1 MVRQPKSAAKRARKD
16 NMNKAQA
23 TDDKAARAERRKRR
37 RKRLGRWL
45 WGAAKML
52 VLLVAVGLVLFAV
65 SGKPFRAPK
74 WMQTRILEQ
83 LNAVVT
89 EGDVRFATIDL
100 HFEEGYKPT
109 VTVQD
114 LVLRN
119 ASDAVIARVAHASAS
134 LSPTA
139 LIKGEVRPTDV
150 RLDQASV
157 TIQRARNGEFDLGF
171 GVAVG
176 GDSAAKT
183 KTLAEMLDGIDRAFE
198 TPALGTI
205 ESVELTHLI
214 LNFSD
219 ARARRGWLLTEG
231 RMQLQQ
237 DAQKVA
243 ISVGFDLNYG
253 AEKPAT
259 VALNFET
266 QKGSVVAGF
275 GVKIEQV
282 AARDL
287 ASQIPALAWLGVLDA
302 PISGAMRAKIGED
315 GLLGQMD
322 GTLEIGKG
330 SLRPNEEARAI
341 AFDSGRAYFG
351 YDPKEQRIRFDEL
364 SVQTGAGKLVVEGQ
378 GYLRDMANGVPAVML
393 GQFQIQELSVDPEG
407 VFAAP
412 VAFAGGALDMR
423 LRIDPFK
430 LDIGQAVLRDGDNSY
445 LVKGQVTADS
455 AGWHLAMDA
464 GVDAIDPK
472 RLVGLWP
479 LKVVPN
485 TREWI
490 DENVNSAEIFNVNGA
505 VRVNSGEKP
514 VFGMGFEFQNANMR
528 YMKHLPVVE
537 NGSGHGT
544 IVGNVLTVV
553 VDHGDVTAPEG
564 GVMDATG
571 TVFQIPDINIK
582 GPPAVIY
589 LKARGPVQA
598 AMSLLD
604 QKPFNI
610 MSKAN
615 QPIDL
620 ATGRIAL
627 NAEIHLRLVK
637 KIEVE
642 DVDYDVTATLS
653 NVRSDKLVAGRVLTA
668 KELSL
673 VANPDDVEISGSGL
687 LGQLPVQGAWHQ
699 KLAKEFAGQ
708 SRLEGTVELSQRFID
723 EFGIG
728 LPKGSVTGAGTGQ
741 IGIDL
746 RRNEASKFR
755 LASDLNH
762 VGLRINDLGWSL
774 SKNHTGKLEVVGTLG
789 TPPHISKLVIEGAG
803 LRAEGSVTLT
813 AAGDLEIAKFTRVK
827 LAGWLDAPVELI
839 GRGRGA
845 TPSVRLTGGVVD
857 TRKAA
862 FGSGGGSA
870 PTGAGGSL
878 TVALDRLIVSEG
890 ITLTGFRG
898 TFTRRKGFTGDFT
911 ARINGKAP
919 ISGIVVPSKGGSA
932 FRIKSKNAGSV
943 FKAAGVLETVREGT
957 MDLTLVPRKGYEG
970 QYDGRLEGK
979 SIKIR
984 GAPAMADLLGAISG
998 VGLLEQLNGNGI
1010 FFTNYQARFRLT
1022 PKQVIIT
1029 SSSAVGAS
1037 MGVSMDGFYNLGS
1050 STLDMQGVISP
1061 VYFVNGIGRIF
1072 TRKGEGLFG
1081 FNYRM
1086 VGKAADPKIKV
1097 NPLSILTP
1105 GMFRE
1110 LFKRRPPKVAQ

>member
-1 MVRQPKSAAKRARKD
+1 M
-16 NMNKAQA
+16 
-23 TDDKAARAERRKRR
+23 
-37 RKRLGRWL
+37 
-45 WGAAKML
+45 
-52 VLLVAVGLVLFAV
+52 
-65 SGKPFRAPK
+65 SGKSIRAPD
-74 WMQTRILEQ
+74 WMQARILNQ
-83 LNAVVT
+83 LNAVVSD
-89 EGDVRFATIDL
+89 GDVAFEAIGL
-100 HFEEGYKPT
+100 HFEKGLKPT
-109 VTVQD
+109 ITVKG

-119 ASDAVIARVAHASAS
+119 AKDAVIARVAMASAS
-134 LSPTA
+134 LSPKA
-139 LIKGEVRPTDV
+139 LIQGEIRPTDL

-157 TIQRARNGEFDLGF
+157 TLQRARNGQFDLGF
-171 GVAVG
+171 GVNVT
-176 GDSAAKT
+176 GDNADAKPAET
-183 KTLAEMLDGIDRAFE
+183 KTLGQLLDGVDKAFE
-198 TPALGTI
+198 TPVLGTI
-205 ESVELTHLI
+205 ETVELTHLI

-231 RMQLQQ
+231 RMKMQQ
-237 DAQKVA
+237 DAEKVA
-243 ISVGFDLNYG
+243 ISVGFALNYG
-253 AEKPAT
+253 AAQPAT
-259 VALNFET
+259 IALNFDT
-266 QKGSVVAGF
+266 QKGTAVAGF
-275 GVKIEQV
+275 GIKVDQV

-287 ASQIPALAWLGVLDA
+287 ASQLPALAWLGVLDA

-322 GTLEIGKG
+322 GTLEIGQG

-378 GYLRDMANGVPAVML
+378 GYLRDMVNGVPAVML

-412 VAFAGGALDMR
+412 VAFNGGAADMR
-423 LRIDPFK
+423 LRIDPFR
-430 LDIGQAVLRDGDNSY
+430 LDIGQAVLQDGDNSY
-445 LVKGQVTADS
+445 LVKGNVTADTT
-455 AGWHLAMDA
+455 GWHLAMDA
-464 GVDAIDPK
+464 SMDAIEPK

-485 TREWI
+485 TRKWI
-490 DENVNSAEIFNVNGA
+490 NENVNSAEIFNVNGA

-514 VFGMGFEFQNANMR
+514 VFGMGFEFRNANVR
-528 YMKHLPVVE
+528 YMDHLPVVE
-537 NGSGHGT
+537 NGAGHGT
-544 IVGNVLTVV
+544 IANNVLTVV
-553 VDHGDVTAPEG
+553 VDRGNVTAPEG

-589 LKARGPVQA
+589 LKAKGPIHA

-610 MSKAN
+610 MSKAG
-615 QPIDL
+615 QPVDL
-620 ATGRIAL
+620 ATGRIVL
-627 NAEIHLRLVK
+627 EAEIHLRLVK

-642 DVDYDVTATLS
+642 DVDYDVSATLT
-653 NVRSDKLVAGRVLTA
+653 NVRSDKLISGRVLTA
-668 KELSL
+668 RELTL
-673 VANPDDVEISGSGL
+673 VADPQDVEISGAGL
-687 LGQLPVQGAWHQ
+687 LGRLPVQGAWHQ
-699 KLAKEFAGQ
+699 KLGKEFVGQ
-708 SRLEGTVELSQRFID
+708 SRLEGSVELSQRFID

-728 LPKGSVTGAGTGQ
+728 LPKGSVTGAGRGQ
-741 IGIDL
+741 ITIDL
-746 RRNEASKFR
+746 RRGEASKFR
-755 LASDLNH
+755 LVSDLKN
-762 VGLRINDLGWSL
+762 VGMRISDLGWVL
-774 SKNHTGKLEVVGTLG
+774 SKNRTGKLEVVGTLG
-789 TPPHISKLVIEGAG
+789 TPPRIDKLLIEGAG
-803 LRAEGSVTLT
+803 LRAEGSVKLT
-813 AAGDLEIAKFTRVK
+813 AAGDLEIAKFKRVK

-862 FGSGGGSA
+862 FGRGGGAA
-870 PTGAGGSL
+870 PTGTGGSL

-898 TFTRRKGFTGDFT
+898 TFTRRNGFSGEYT
-911 ARINGKAP
+911 ARVNGKAS

-932 FRIKSKNAGSV
+932 FRIKSKDAGAV
-943 FKAAGVLETVREGT
+943 FRAAGVLETVREGT

-998 VGLLEQLNGNGI
+998 VGLLEQLNGKGI
-1010 FFTNYQARFRLT
+1010 VFTDYQARFRLT
-1022 PKQVIIT
+1022 PTQVIII

-1037 MGVSMDGFYNLGS
+1037 MGVSMDGYYNLGS

-1086 VGKAADPKIKV
+1086 TGKASDPKIKV

-1110 LFKRRPPKVAQ
+1110 LFKRPPPKVAQ

>member
-1 MVRQPKSAAKRARKD
+1 
-16 NMNKAQA
+16 MNKEQA
-23 TDDKAARAERRKRR
+23 TDDKAAKAERRKRR
-37 RKRLGRWL
+37 RKRFGRWL

-65 SGKPFRAPK
+65 SGKPFRAPE
-74 WMQTRILEQ
+74 WMQVRILEQ
-83 LNAVVT
+83 LNAAVT
-89 EGDVRFATIDL
+89 EGNVKFETIDL
-100 HFEEGYKPT
+100 HFEEGFKPT

-157 TIQRARNGEFDLGF
+157 TIQRAKNGEFDLGF

-183 KTLAEMLDGIDRAFE
+183 KTLAEMLDGVDRAFE

-205 ESVELTHLI
+205 ETVELTHLI

-219 ARARRGWLLTEG
+219 ARVRRGWLLTEG

-259 VALNFET
+259 VALSFET

-287 ASQIPALAWLGVLDA
+287 ASQIPTLAWLGVLDA
-302 PISGAMRAKIGED
+302 PISGAVRAKIGED

-341 AFDSGRAYFG
+341 AFDTGRAYFG
-351 YDPKEQRIRFDEL
+351 FDPKEQRIRFDEL

-378 GYLRDMANGVPAVML
+378 GYLRDMVNGVPSVML
-393 GQFQIQELSVDPEG
+393 GQFRIQELSANPEG

-412 VAFAGGALDMR
+412 VAFAGGAADLR

-430 LDIGQAVLRDGDNSY
+430 LDIGQAVLQDGENSY
-445 LVKGQVTADS
+445 LVKGEVTANDT
-455 AGWHLAMDA
+455 GWHLAMDA
-464 GVDAIDPK
+464 SVDAIDPQ
-472 RLVGLWP
+472 RLIGLWP
-479 LKVVPN
+479 LKAVPN
-485 TREWI
+485 TRKWI
-490 DENVNSAEIFNVNGA
+490 SENVNSAEIFNVNGA
-505 VRVNSGEKP
+505 VRINSGEKP
-514 VFGMGFEFQNANMR
+514 VFGMGFEFRNANVR

-537 NGSGHGT
+537 NGAGHGT
-544 IVGNVLTVV
+544 IAGNVLTVV
-553 VDHGDVTAPEG
+553 VEHGDVTAPEG

-571 TVFQIPDINIK
+571 TVFQIPDVDIK
-582 GPPAVIY
+582 GPPAVIS
-589 LKARGPVQA
+589 LKARGPIHA

-604 QKPFNI
+604 QQPFNI
-610 MSKAN
+610 MSKAG
-615 QPIDL
+615 QPVDL
-620 ATGRIAL
+620 ATGQIDIA
-627 NAEIHLRLVK
+627 AEIHLRLVK

-642 DVDYDVTATLS
+642 DVDYDVTATLT
-653 NVRSDKLVAGRVLTA
+653 NVRSDKLISGRVLTA
-668 KELSL
+668 KQLSL
-673 VANPDDVEISGSGL
+673 VADPQDVDISGAGL
-687 LGQLPVQGAWHQ
+687 LGQVPVQGAWHQ
-699 KLAKEFAGQ
+699 RLAKEFSGQ
-708 SRLEGTVELSQRFID
+708 SRLEGTVELSQKFID

-728 LPKGSVTGAGTGQ
+728 LPKGSVTGAGSGR
-741 IGIDL
+741 IEIDL
-746 RRNEASKFR
+746 RKGEASRFR
-755 LASDLNH
+755 LVSDLNR
-762 VGLRINDLGWSL
+762 VGLRVSDLGWALPKS
-774 SKNHTGKLEVVGTLG
+774 GKGRLEVVGTLG
-789 TPPHISKLVIEGAG
+789 SPPRIDKLVIEGAG
-803 LRAEGSVTLT
+803 LKAAGSVTLT
-813 AAGDLEIAKFTRVK
+813 AGGDLKSARFSRVR
-827 LAGWLDAPVELI
+827 LAGWLDAPIELI

-845 TPSVRLTGGVVD
+845 TPSVKISGGLVD

-862 FGSGGGSA
+862 FGSGGGAA
-870 PTGAGGSL
+870 PTGAGGTL

-898 TFTRRKGFTGDFT
+898 TFTRRKGFTGNFT
-911 ARINGKAP
+911 ARINGKAR

-932 FRIKSKNAGSV
+932 FRIKSKDAGGV

-970 QYDGRLEGK
+970 QYNGRLEGK

-1010 FFTNYQARFRLT
+1010 VFNDYQARFRLT

-1037 MGVSMDGFYNLGS
+1037 MGVSMDGYYNLGS

-1086 VGKAADPKIKV
+1086 VGKASDPKIKV

-1110 LFKRRPPKVAQ
+1110 LFKRPPPKVAQ

>member
-1 MVRQPKSAAKRARKD
+1 MSED
-16 NMNKAQA
+16 HA
-23 TDDKAARAERRKRR
+23 TDTQALDEKANKAERRKRR
-37 RKRLGRWL
+37 RRRVGYWL
-45 WGAAKML
+45 WGSAKML
-52 VLLVAVGLVLFAV
+52 VLLVAAGLVVFAM
-65 SGKPFRAPK
+65 SGKSIRAPD
-74 WMQTRILEQ
+74 WMQTRILNQ
-83 LNAVVT
+83 LNAVVSD
-89 EGDVRFATIDL
+89 GDVAFEAIGL
-100 HFEEGYKPT
+100 HFEKGLKPT
-109 VTVQD
+109 ITVKG

-119 ASDAVIARVAHASAS
+119 AKDAVIARVAIASAS
-134 LSPTA
+134 LSPKA
-139 LIKGEVRPTDV
+139 LIQGEIRPTDL

-157 TIQRARNGEFDLGF
+157 TLQRARNGQFDLGF
-171 GVAVG
+171 GVDVT
-176 GDSAAKT
+176 GDSPDVTVSET
-183 KTLAEMLDGIDRAFE
+183 KTLGQLLDGIDKAFE
-198 TPALGTI
+198 TPVLGTI
-205 ESVELTHLI
+205 ETVELTHLI

-231 RMQLQQ
+231 RMQMQQ
-237 DAQKVA
+237 DAEKVA
-243 ISVGFDLNYG
+243 ISVGFTLNYG
-253 AEKPAT
+253 AAQPAT
-259 VALNFET
+259 IALNFDT
-266 QKGSVVAGF
+266 QKGTTVAGF
-275 GVKIEQV
+275 GIKVDQV

-322 GTLEIGKG
+322 GTLEIGQG
-330 SLRPNEEARAI
+330 SLQPNEEARAI
-341 AFDSGRAYFG
+341 AFESGRAYFG
-351 YDPKEQRIRFDEL
+351 YDPKTQRIRFDEL

-378 GYLRDMANGVPAVML
+378 GYLRDMVNGVPAVML
-393 GQFQIQELSVDPEG
+393 GQFQIQELSVNPED

-445 LVKGQVTADS
+445 LVKGLVTADN

-464 GVDAIDPK
+464 SVDAITPE

-479 LKVVPN
+479 IKVVPN

-505 VRVNSGEKP
+505 IRVNSGEKP
-514 VFGMGFEFQNANMR
+514 VFGLGFEFRNANVR

-537 NGSGHGT
+537 NGAGHGT
-544 IVGNVLTVV
+544 IANNALTVV
-553 VDHGDVTAPEG
+553 VDNGNVTAPEG

-589 LKARGPVQA
+589 LKAQGPVQA

-610 MSKAN
+610 MSKAG
-615 QPIDL
+615 QPVDL
-620 ATGRIAL
+620 ATGRVAL
-627 NAEIHLRLVK
+627 EAEIHLRLVK

-642 DVDYDVTATLS
+642 DVDYDVSATLT

-668 KELSL
+668 KELAL
-673 VANPDDVEISGSGL
+673 VANPQDVDISGEGF
-687 LGQLPVQGAWHQ
+687 LGKVPVQGAWHQ
-699 KLAKEFAGQ
+699 KLGKEFAGQ
-708 SRLEGTVELSQRFID
+708 SRVEGTVELSQRFID
-723 EFGIG
+723 EFSIG
-728 LPKGSVTGAGTGQ
+728 LPKGSVTGAGRGQ

-746 RRNEASKFR
+746 RRGEDSKFR
-755 LASDLNH
+755 LVSDLAN
-762 VGLRINDLGWSL
+762 VGLRIRDLGWSL
-774 SKNHTGKLEVVGTLG
+774 PKSRKGNLEVVGTLG
-789 TPPHISKLVIEGAG
+789 TPPRIDKLVIEGAG
-803 LRAEGSVTLT
+803 LQAVGSVKMTP
-813 AAGDLEIAKFTRVK
+813 AGDLEIAKFSRVK

-862 FGSGGGSA
+862 FGSGGGGSGGA
-870 PTGAGGSL
+870 GAGGTL

-898 TFTRRKGFTGDFT
+898 TFTRRNGFSGDYT
-911 ARINGKAP
+911 ARVNGKAP

-932 FRIKSKNAGSV
+932 FRIKSKDAGAV
-943 FKAAGVLETVREGT
+943 FRAAGVLETVREGT

-970 QYDGRLEGK
+970 QYDGVLEGK

-984 GAPAMADLLGAISG
+984 GAPAMADLLSAISG
-998 VGLLEQLNGNGI
+998 VGLLEQLNGKGI
-1010 FFTNYQARFRLT
+1010 LFTDYRARFRLT
-1022 PKQVIIT
+1022 PTQVIIL

-1086 VGKAADPKIKV
+1086 TGKASDPKITV

-1110 LFKRRPPKVAQ
+1110 IFKRPPPKVAQ

>member
-1 MVRQPKSAAKRARKD
+1 MSEE
-16 NMNKAQA
+16 QA
-23 TDDKAARAERRKRR
+23 TDTQALDVKAGKAERRKRR
-37 RKRLGRWL
+37 RRRVGYWL
-45 WGAAKML
+45 WGSAKL
-52 VLLVAVGLVLFAV
+52 LILLVAVGLVIFAM
-65 SGKPFRAPK
+65 SGKSIRAPD
-74 WMQTRILEQ
+74 WMQVRILDQ
-83 LNAVVT
+83 LNAVVSD
-89 EGDVRFATIDL
+89 GDVAFEAIGL
-100 HFEEGYKPT
+100 HFEKGLKPT
-109 VTVQD
+109 ITVKG

-119 ASDAVIARVAHASAS
+119 AKNAVIARVAMASAS
-134 LSPTA
+134 LSPKA
-139 LIKGEVRPTDV
+139 LIQGEVRPTDL

-157 TIQRARNGEFDLGF
+157 TLQRARNGQFDLGF
-171 GVAVG
+171 GVDVT
-176 GDSAAKT
+176 GDSPDANATDT
-183 KTLAEMLDGIDRAFE
+183 KTLGQLLDGVDKAFE
-198 TPALGTI
+198 TPVLGTI
-205 ESVELTHLI
+205 ETVELTHLI

-231 RMQLQQ
+231 RMQMRQ
-237 DAQKVA
+237 DAEKVA
-243 ISVGFDLNYG
+243 ISVGFSLNYG
-253 AEKPAT
+253 AAQPAT
-259 VALNFET
+259 IALNFDT
-266 QKGSVVAGF
+266 QKGTAVAGF
-275 GVKIEQV
+275 GIKVDQV

-287 ASQIPALAWLGVLDA
+287 ASQLPALAWLGVLDA

-322 GTLEIGKG
+322 GTLEIGQG
-330 SLRPNEEARAI
+330 SLQPNEEARAI

-378 GYLRDMANGVPAVML
+378 GYLRDMVNGVPAVML

-445 LVKGQVTADS
+445 LVKGHVTADN

-464 GVDAIDPK
+464 SVDAITPE

-490 DENVNSAEIFNVNGA
+490 DENVNFAKIFNVNGA
-505 VRVNSGEKP
+505 IRVNSGEKP
-514 VFGMGFEFQNANMR
+514 VFGLGFEFQNANVR

-537 NGSGHGT
+537 NGAGHGT
-544 IVGNVLTVV
+544 IADNVLTVV
-553 VDHGDVTAPEG
+553 VDRGDVTAPEG

-571 TVFQIPDINIK
+571 TVFQIPDIDIK

-589 LKARGPVQA
+589 LKARGPIHA

-610 MSKAN
+610 MSKAG
-615 QPIDL
+615 QPVDL

-627 NAEIHLRLVK
+627 DAEIHLRLVK

-642 DVDYDVTATLS
+642 DVDYDVTATLT
-653 NVRSDKLVAGRVLTA
+653 NVRSDKLVSGRVLTA
-668 KELSL
+668 RELAL
-673 VANPDDVEISGSGL
+673 VANPQDVEISGAGL
-687 LGQLPVQGAWHQ
+687 LGKLPVQGAWHQ
-699 KLAKEFAGQ
+699 KQGKEFAGQ

-728 LPKGSVTGAGTGQ
+728 LPKGSVTGAGQGQ
-741 IGIDL
+741 ITIDL
-746 RRNEASKFR
+746 RRGEASKFR
-755 LASDLNH
+755 LVSDLKN
-762 VGLRINDLGWSL
+762 VGMRIRDLGWVL
-774 SKNHTGKLEVVGTLG
+774 SKNRTGKLEVVGTLG
-789 TPPHISKLVIEGAG
+789 TPPRISKLLIEGAG
-803 LRAEGSVTLT
+803 LRAEGSVKLT
-813 AAGDLEIAKFTRVK
+813 AAGDLEIAKFSRVK

-870 PTGAGGSL
+870 PTSAGGGSL

-898 TFTRRKGFTGDFT
+898 TFTRRNGFSGEYT
-911 ARINGKAP
+911 ARVNGKAS

-932 FRIKSKNAGSV
+932 FRIKSKDAGAV
-943 FKAAGVLETVREGT
+943 FRAAGVLETVREGT
-957 MDLTLVPRKGYEG
+957 MDLTLIPRKGYEG

-998 VGLLEQLNGNGI
+998 VGLLEQLNGKGI
-1010 FFTNYQARFRLT
+1010 VFTDYQARFRLT
-1022 PKQVIIT
+1022 PTQVIII

-1086 VGKAADPKIKV
+1086 TGKAADPKIKV

-1110 LFKRRPPKVAQ
+1110 LFKRPPPKVAQ